1 MIKINLL
8 PWREELRQQKQ
19 KDFNNAFLMW
29 IMFAITTFVGI
40 HFYFDNQKTYQNQ
53 RNKML
58 QDAIA
63 VLDKNIIQIKN
74 IEESKKHLLNKIKV
88 IHDLQRSR
96 PETVHLFHEIPQ
108 LTPDSL
114 FITKL
119 TRTDRNLTFEGKSQ
133 SNALVSAFMI
143 AIENSSGLQIPSLD
157 IIKAQEKLATDKS
170 SGNEKLQDFTLRTVQ
185 RDLPKME

>member
-29 IMFAITTFVGI
+29 IMFAITIFVGI

-119 TRTDRNLTFEGKSQ
+119 TRMDRNLTFEGKSQ

-143 AIENSSGLQIPSLD
+143 AIENSNGLQIPSLD